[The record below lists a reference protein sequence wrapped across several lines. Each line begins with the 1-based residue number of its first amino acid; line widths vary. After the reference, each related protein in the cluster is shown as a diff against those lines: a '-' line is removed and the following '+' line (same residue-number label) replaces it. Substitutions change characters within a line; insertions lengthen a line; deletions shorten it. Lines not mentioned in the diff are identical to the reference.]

1 MRKTERR
8 WGCSSLGLGPG
19 TRNVSG
25 GRHDTT
31 RAHIFD
37 YAFLGAY
44 NVAIVE
50 DVLCKVD
57 VGRSPAMFYLLDGL
71 FDVGLCDG
79 HCRWER
85 RKGVFGVVAGFK

>member
-1 MRKTERR
+1 MFIAGAWTWYEECQRR
-8 WGCSSLGLGPG
+8 E
-19 TRNVSG
+19 TRHEG
-25 GRHDTT
+25 
-31 RAHIFD
+31 AYIFD

-57 VGRSPAMFYLLDGL
+57 VGRPPAMFYLLDGL